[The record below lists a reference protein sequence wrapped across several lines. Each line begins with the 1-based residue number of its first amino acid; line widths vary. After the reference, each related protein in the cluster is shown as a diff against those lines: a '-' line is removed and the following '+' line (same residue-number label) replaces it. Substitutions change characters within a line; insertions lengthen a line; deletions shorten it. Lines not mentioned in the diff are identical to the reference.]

1 MIDQFFSNADYY
13 KNKEFQT
20 NMRNWNYFMKDKELE
35 DKEIQNMIEEIIIGD
50 FYRSAKEWLYS
61 VDKNNTQNYDSLEW
75 RRELE

>member
-1 MIDQFFSNADYY
+1 
-13 KNKEFQT
+13 
-20 NMRNWNYFMKDKELE
+20 MKDKELE
-35 DKEIQNMIEEIIIGD
+35 DKEIQTMIEEIIIGD